1 MFEAETVLLEDG
13 NKVAKSSVE
22 GPSEVVM
29 SSELVGLV
37 GLGIVDSVPDE
48 VRPDTV
54 GSAVTPLAPKEVE
67 EGTIA
72 EVAAGSDDVPLRE
85 LETTAVKF
93 RFR

>member
-1 MFEAETVLLEDG
+1 MTVFETELVLLEDS

-22 GPSEVVM
+22 ELSEVVI
-29 SSELVGLV
+29 SSELVGL
-37 GLGIVDSVPDE
+37 GIAESAPDE
-48 VRPDTV
+48 VRPGIV
-54 GSAVTPLAPKEVE
+54 GSAVIPLAPKEVE

-72 EVAAGSDDVPLRE
+72 EVATGVNDVPLRE